1 MITNDAP
8 LNLTNGNN
16 KAYEDAKHIFTDYM
30 VAQNLRKTPE
40 RYAIL
45 EVIYNAVGHFD
56 VETLYII
63 MKNKKYRV
71 SRATVYN
78 TLDLLV
84 ECGLVT
90 KHQFGQATAQFEK
103 SHGYKQHDHAICKRC
118 GKVLEFCDPRI
129 QNIKKMVQEYYN
141 FTIDHHT
148 LQFYGTCND
157 ENCAE
162 KAAEENKTQE
172 P

>member
-1 MITNDAP
+1 VITNDAP
-8 LNLTNGNN
+8 LNLTNGTN
-16 KAYEDAKHIFTDYM
+16 KAYEDAKVIFTNYM
-30 VAQNLRKTPE
+30 MDQSLRKTPE

-129 QNIKKMVQEYYN
+129 QNIKTMVQEYYN
-141 FTIDHHT
+141 FTIDNHT

-157 ENCAE
+157 VDCADKVE
-162 KAAEENKTQE
+162 AKIQEEQ
-172 P
+172 

>member
-1 MITNDAP
+1 MAAETTSLTDTI
-8 LNLTNGNN
+8 LN
-16 KAYEDAKHIFTDYM
+16 KSYEEVRRLFTEYM
-30 VAQNLRKTPE
+30 VTQNLRKTPE

-84 ECGLVT
+84 ECGLVV
-90 KHQFGQATAQFEK
+90 KHQFGSATAQFEK
-103 SHGYKQHDHAICKRC
+103 SYGYKQHDHLICNTC
-118 GKVLEFCDPRI
+118 HKVLEFCDPRI
-129 QNIKKMVQEYYN
+129 QNIKNMVSEFYN
-141 FTIDHHT
+141 FSIQSHT
-148 LQFYGTCND
+148 LQFYGECNNAQC
-157 ENCAE
+157 EGKL
-162 KAAEENKTQE
+162 KADKLKG
-172 P
+172 

>member
-1 MITNDAP
+1 MVASRSYDEVRR
-8 LNLTNGNN
+8 L
-16 KAYEDAKHIFTDYM
+16 FTDYM
-30 VAQNLRKTPE
+30 VNRNLRKTPE

-84 ECGLVT
+84 ECGLVV
-90 KHQFGQATAQFEK
+90 KHQFGSATAQFEK
-103 SHGYKQHDHAICKRC
+103 SHGYRQHDHLICSTC
-118 GKVLEFCDPRI
+118 HKVLEFCDPRI
-129 QNIKKMVQEYYN
+129 QNIKKMVSEFYD
-141 FTIDHHT
+141 FTINTHT
-148 LQFYGTCND
+148 LQFYGECNKSD
-157 ENCAE
+157 CEGKMHRPE
-162 KAAEENKTQE
+162 KNH
-172 P
+172 

>member
-1 MITNDAP
+1 MEQEITFK
-8 LNLTNGNN
+8 G
-16 KAYEDAKHIFTDYM
+16 YEDVKRIFTEYM
-30 VAQNLRKTPE
+30 QAKSLRKTPE

-84 ECGLVT
+84 ECGLVV
-90 KHQFGQATAQFEK
+90 KHQFGQNTAQFEK
-103 SHGYKQHDHAICKRC
+103 SYGYKQHDHLICTRC
-118 GKVLEFCDPRI
+118 QKVMEFCDPRI
-129 QNIKKMVQEYYN
+129 QGIKNMVEGYFN

-157 ENCAE
+157 PNCAE
-162 KAAEENKTQE
+162 SAPE
-172 P
+172 PIKELD